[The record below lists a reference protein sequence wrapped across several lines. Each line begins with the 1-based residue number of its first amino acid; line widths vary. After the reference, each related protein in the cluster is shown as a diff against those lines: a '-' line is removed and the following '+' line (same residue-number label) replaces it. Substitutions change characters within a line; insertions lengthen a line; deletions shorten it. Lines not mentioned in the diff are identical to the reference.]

1 MGSASVDVTCSF
13 ENWWTYIHNT
23 PTEKLIHSKGVSY
36 QKIMHRKIIAW
47 KTCKLLFRIYFFQLI
62 ICFHFEHQSNTCNN
76 KLFKLQIVCMKIAI
90 QNVWLK
96 LIAIIACFYNIYTWC
111 HCIFSGHFL
120 NNRKLNK
127 YISFLHW
134 NKIKQKPTNGEEKK
148 PYQWF

>member
-1 MGSASVDVTCSF
+1 MWHVPLKTDEHTCTIPPQK
-13 ENWWTYIHNT
+13 NWYIQREFHIKRSCIG
-23 PTEKLIHSKGVSY
+23 KLSHGKHVSCY
-36 QKIMHRKIIAW
+36 FVFI
-47 KTCKLLFRIYFFQLI
+47 FFQLI
-62 ICFHFEHQSNTCNN
+62 ICFHFEHQSNTCYN
-76 KLFKLQIVCMKIAI
+76 KLFKMQIVCMKIAI

-111 HCIFSGHFL
+111 HCILSGHFL